1 MKKLGNI
8 ELVAKKIALPLIILA
23 AGASSRWGK
32 PKQLLPWRGQ
42 NLLERALQVG
52 LESGA
57 SPLILVL
64 GAWRQEIERVCPQL
78 QREGAPWRLY
88 FNPHWSQG
96 MASSLRVGLEGALQL
111 APQAPGVLIHLAD
124 LPLVEAALVRRV
136 AQAALSS
143 PQPTK
148 ALAFPQYGGR
158 RGHPVYIG
166 RAYWP
171 QLLELQG
178 DEGARSIIKANP
190 RYWRSVE
197 LESEVPWLDCDTP
210 ESYRLCLERAEGRSP
225 LESDFLG
232 ELGVREDGARP

>member
-42 NLLERALQVG
+42 TLLERALQVG

-158 RGHPVYIG
+158 RGHPGAG
-166 RAYWP
+166 RRAA
-171 QLLELQG
+171 LGRL
-178 DEGARSIIKANP
+178 
-190 RYWRSVE
+190 
-197 LESEVPWLDCDTP
+197 
-210 ESYRLCLERAEGRSP
+210 RLCRRPVLPRPAALSRGAGEG
-225 LESDFLG
+225 G
-232 ELGVREDGARP
+232 GAGAGAGPKCPG